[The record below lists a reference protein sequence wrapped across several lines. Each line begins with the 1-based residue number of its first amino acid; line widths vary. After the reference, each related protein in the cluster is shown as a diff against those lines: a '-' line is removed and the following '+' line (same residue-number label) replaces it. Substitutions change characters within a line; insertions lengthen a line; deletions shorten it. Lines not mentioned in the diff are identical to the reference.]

1 MPKHMK
7 AKIDIPDDV
16 IADDVIADDM
26 DGVADD
32 RDSDKRLKLRKAIPP
47 KEFWIMGERIA
58 LPSTG
63 MKVRFAGEGEWWNEY
78 SSSTGE
84 LYYGK

>member
-7 AKIDIPDDV
+7 AKIDIP
-16 IADDVIADDM
+16 DDVIADDM

-32 RDSDKRLKLRKAIPP
+32 RDSDKRVKLKKKIPS
-47 KEFWIMGERIA
+47 KLFWVNGKR
-58 LPSTG
+58 LPLLSTG

>member
-16 IADDVIADDM
+16 IADEEFV
-26 DGVADD
+26 DD
-32 RDSDKRLKLRKAIPP
+32 RDSDKRVKLKKKIPP
-47 KEFWIMGERIA
+47 KLFWVNGKR
-58 LPSTG
+58 LPLISTG

>member
-7 AKIDIPDDV
+7 TKIDIPDDV
-16 IADDVIADDM
+16 IVDAEFV
-26 DGVADD
+26 DD
-32 RDSDKRLKLRKAIPP
+32 RDSDKRVKLKKKIPP
-47 KEFWIMGERIA
+47 KLFWVNGKQ
-58 LPSTG
+58 LPLLSTG

-78 SSSTGE
+78 SSNTGE